1 MRLLLT
7 LSSGCAANEKSK
19 TDHAGSL
26 DRWVAADRGRGFRS
40 PEGRRTS
47 DSAASPRRLPQASPL
62 VCKGVAYCSK
72 YRQVFVASHPACS
85 LSRTRASRAASR
97 PSAEAFTSIKGT
109 GKFDGRCVCVVAAEA
124 AFSSYRTEMPWL
136 ALLFAEHAQGELDSV
151 ARLACRDVQGQAQC
165 LRQGQA
171 HSLYFSAY
179 WTPPCQSH
187 SPLPTRPRC
196 ESS

>member
-1 MRLLLT
+1 MAHTRFRGFAEVTSASISTSVQGRRLLLQVPPGVRSIPPRWFTEQDTGKSCRVT
-7 LSSGCAANEKSK
+7 LKLAE
-19 TDHAGSL
+19 
-26 DRWVAADRGRGFRS
+26 
-40 PEGRRTS
+40 
-47 DSAASPRRLPQASPL
+47 
-62 VCKGVAYCSK
+62 
-72 YRQVFVASHPACS
+72 VFA
-85 LSRTRASRAASR
+85 
-97 PSAEAFTSIKGT
+97 SIKGT
-109 GKFDGRCVCVVAAEA
+109 GKFDGRYVCVVAAEA

-151 ARLACRDVQGQAQC
+151 SCLACRDVQGQAQC